1 MRKIR
6 SILVTFLVML
16 FLFSCSKEESTSDL
30 NPGDDT
36 SSINF
41 GIVLNDVLSNADGTK
56 QSLDDIPECSDAVPA
71 YVAVVLT
78 GTEDVGSMEEP
89 VLVPVSDTPGD
100 YDDDGED
107 EYFTL
112 ESPDLE
118 LDPGD
123 YVLQFFAV
131 YDSDDNLIWIAPS
144 IGGDFENFVDFPL
157 PLEFTLNAGT
167 KKYLDVEVLCYD
179 KRMVNEY
186 GYLFFELETYVAID
200 FCVFGNFCDESGRH
214 FLADYSVSIWYG
226 VDNTGAVLYTDV
238 GNTIETNNDG
248 EEFSDP
254 VCFAMPDTN
263 DEDTYYI
270 EITMDGMVIRSFT
283 LTDSD
288 LKDLFDGE
296 DSVDY
301 YHFREGDCNLGDNP
315 DFGDDGGETCE
326 DDPAADCDMDGVPN
340 INDDCPNTSPGID
353 VNDRGCEDIQVPGRD
368 VVVFND
374 INIFKSDIMADVD
387 NVRLVQNLVN
397 YVTEGSR
404 NDSRTVWIDRGRG
417 ARCNSFANS
426 ECDNTNWSTMR
437 SVIEAEGFSIVDIES
452 TSGSINN
459 IPSEVK
465 IVFLVMPTVNYTVD
479 EINTLKAF
487 AAEGG
492 RIVFV
497 GEWEGFYNHIPVEN
511 QFLASMGAV
520 LRNTGGS
527 VDCNPTIIPSTSNRT
542 HPIMLGI
549 DELTIACASVIE
561 PGPGDFALFYD
572 TTNTQVLA
580 GVAKIN
586 TAPITEFRAVTNDKR
601 SSRSIPDLEENSST
615 GY

>member
-6 SILVTFLVML
+6 SILVSFFVML
-16 FLFSCSKEESTSDL
+16 FLFSCSKDENTGDL
-30 NPGDDT
+30 NITDDNT
-36 SSINF
+36 SINF
-41 GIVLNDVLSNADGTK
+41 GIVLNDVFSNSNGTK
-56 QSLDDIPECSDAVPA
+56 QSIDDIPECSEAVPA

-78 GTEDVGSMEEP
+78 GTENIGSMEDP
-89 VLVPVSDTPGD
+89 LLIPVSPTPGD

-107 EYFTL
+107 EYFTM

-118 LDPGD
+118 LEPGD
-123 YVLQFFAV
+123 YSLQFFAV
-131 YDSDDNLIWIAPS
+131 YDDDDNLIWIAPS
-144 IGGDFENFVDFPL
+144 TGADLENFVDFPL
-157 PLEFTLNAGT
+157 PMEFTLNAGT

-186 GYLFFELETYVAID
+186 GYLFFELETFVAID
-200 FCVFGNFCDESGRH
+200 FCVFGNFCDENGRH
-214 FLADYSVSIWYG
+214 FVADYSVSIWYG
-226 VDNTGAVLYTDV
+226 LDNTGAILYTDV
-238 GNTIETNNDG
+238 ANTIETNNEG

-254 VCFAMPDTN
+254 VCFAMPDT
-263 DEDTYYI
+263 DGEDTYYV
-270 EITMDGMVIRSFT
+270 EITMDGMIIRSFT
-283 LTDSD
+283 LTDAD

-315 DFGDDGGETCE
+315 DFGDGGGETCA
-326 DDPAADCDMDGVPN
+326 DDPMADCDEDGIPNMD
-340 INDDCPNTSPGID
+340 DDCPNTAPGIE

-374 INIFKSDIMADVD
+374 INIFDQTAMEDVD

-397 YVTEGSR
+397 YSTEGSR

-417 ARCNSFANS
+417 AKCDSPANS
-426 ECDNTNWSTMR
+426 ECSNTGWSTMR
-437 SVIEAEGFSIVDIES
+437 SVIEGEGFTISDIES
-452 TSGSINN
+452 SSGSITD
-459 IPSEVK
+459 IPSDVK
-465 IVFLVMPTVNYTVD
+465 IVFLVMPTINYTIA

-497 GEWEGFYNHIPVEN
+497 GEYEGFYLNIPVQN
-511 QFLASMGAV
+511 QFLINMGAI

-527 VDCNPTIIPSTSNRT
+527 VDCGYVTIPSTSNRV
-542 HPIMLGI
+542 HPIMTGI

-586 TAPITEFRAVTNDKR
+586 TAPISELKAVTNNKR
-601 SSRSIPDLEENSST
+601 SNRSITALEENSST